1 AAARRRPAAGAPMT
15 PLLDV
20 RDLRTSFFLEAGEA
34 RAVDGVSFALER
46 GRVLGLVGESGCGK
60 SVTALS
66 LMRLVPPP
74 GRIVAGEVRLDGRNL
89 LALDQRAMRDVRGAD
104 LAVIFPEPMSAL
116 DPVFTVGGP
125 IAEAIPLPR
134 SVS

>member
-66 LMRLVPPP
+66 LIRLVPPP
-74 GRIVAGEVRLDGRNL
+74 GRVVAGEVRVGGPDLPPPHPRP
-89 LALDQRAMRDVRGAD
+89 MRDVRRAG
-104 LAVIFPEPMSAL
+104 
-116 DPVFTVGGP
+116 
-125 IAEAIPLPR
+125 LP
-134 SVS
+134 